1 MTAPST
7 EAADESTGWA
17 LKLRI
22 GDVPVRVELTFF
34 LIAGLLGSSLG
45 SVEGVAIWV
54 GVVLVSVLVHEL
66 GHAVAMRLSGVGS
79 HIVLHAMGGLTFPA
93 ARITSRRKRIA
104 VDLAGPLSGILLLG
118 VPAVWLGR
126 TLDNPSDTV
135 ELLIISMV
143 WVNVAWSLV
152 NLLPILPLDGGN
164 VTKEVLDAVTG
175 EKGEVPARIVSIV
188 VAGAA
193 GLYALRSGLV
203 FAGLFALFFL
213 AMNFRVLSERRN
225 VKVADE
231 VRRAY
236 VALSRNDCEAALSV
250 AWAAVPRAKA
260 PDLRAVAVEIVAW
273 AHVGLGDDEAARL
286 VLGRLPPNHEPSGH
300 LRAVLTETDPAE
312 RVNATVDQWLSE
324 SSVVPPPQA
333 YVQALARDRLL
344 DPVIERLLAA
354 RADTG
359 PKARTAMAQ
368 LLVVAGL
375 LSDAARFGP
384 PEVGP
389 TSSDPNS
396 N

>member
-1 MTAPST
+1 MTAPSA
-7 EAADESTGWA
+7 EAAGESTGWA

-22 GDVPVRVELTFF
+22 GDVPVRVELSFF
-34 LIAGLLGSSLG
+34 LIAGLLGSSIG
-45 SVEGVAIWV
+45 TVEGVAIWV

-79 HIVLHAMGGLTFPA
+79 RITLHGMGGLTFPA
-93 ARITSRRKRIA
+93 ARIHSRPKRIA
-104 VDLAGPLSGILLLG
+104 VDLAGPLSGIFLLG

-135 ELLIISMV
+135 ELVIIAMV

-175 EKGEVPARIVSIV
+175 EKGEVPARVVSIV

-193 GLYALRSGLV
+193 GLYALRSGLL

-213 AMNFRVLSERRN
+213 AMNVRVLSERRN

-236 VALSRNDCEAALSV
+236 VALSRDDCEEALSA
-250 AWAAVPRAKA
+250 AWATVPRAKS
-260 PDLRAVAVEIVAW
+260 PDLRAVAVEIAAW
-273 AHVGLGDDEAARL
+273 AHVGRGDDDAARQ
-286 VLGRLPPNHEPSGH
+286 VLGRMPPNHEPSGH
-300 LRAVLTETDPAE
+300 LRAVVVETDPAE
-312 RVNATVDQWLSE
+312 RVNATVDEWLAE
-324 SSVVPPPQA
+324 NSVVPPPPA
-333 YVQALARDRLL
+333 YVRALAVDRLL

-354 RADTG
+354 RADTA
-359 PKARTAMAQ
+359 PTARTAMSQ
-368 LLVVAGL
+368 LLVAAGL

-384 PEVGP
+384 PEIGP
-389 TSSDPNS
+389 TDRNPTAN
-396 N
+396 